1 MRDDTILVS
10 IMHVNNEIGVVQD
23 IAAIGEL
30 CRSKGIIYHV
40 DATQS
45 VGNYQSISKLKV
57 DLFLFLHIKFTD
69 LWVLVRFMF
78 AVNHAFA

>member
-23 IAAIGEL
+23 IAAIGEM
-30 CRSKGIIYHV
+30 CRARGIIYHV

-45 VGNYQSISKLKV
+45 VGKSAYRLEHLES
-57 DLFLFLHIKFTD
+57 
-69 LWVLVRFMF
+69 
-78 AVNHAFA
+78 

>member
-23 IAAIGEL
+23 IAAIGEM
-30 CRSKGIIYHV
+30 CRARGIIYHV

-45 VGNYQSISKLKV
+45 VGKLPIDLSQLKV
-57 DLFLFLHIKFTD
+57 DRCLSPVIN
-69 LWVLVRFMF
+69 LWPERYRC
-78 AVNHAFA
+78 AVCTS